1 MTSSPHEQ
9 PRTAWAPTPPP
20 ECPAHARFG
29 ATDQLARLFGPE
41 AAEDPMGLYER
52 LRARHGAVAP
62 VLLDGDLP
70 AWLVL
75 GYREILEVAGTP
87 ARFSRDSRIWRWF
100 REGRVPPD
108 SPLLPMIAWQPVCL
122 FLDGDERTRL
132 RLAVT
137 DSLERFNRRG
147 IRRHITRFTHEL
159 IDGFAERGEADLA
172 EEFCEHLPM
181 LVLTQLLGMP
191 DEYGPRLVTASRDM
205 VAGTETSVASNAFIV
220 ETLSELVRRKRGSRG
235 HDVTS
240 WLLEHSSGLTDE
252 EVWNHLRVILIAANE
267 TTVNLLKST
276 LRVVLTDP
284 RCHASLAGGQMT
296 LPDVVEQV
304 LWSEPPLMTIPG
316 RWAAVDT
323 EIGGQKVE
331 AGDMLLLGL
340 AAGNHDPAVRP
351 DPSVPLHGNRSHL
364 AFSSG
369 PQECPGQNIGR
380 AIADT
385 GIDALLARLP
395 DVRLRIPE
403 EQLSWTSG
411 WMTRHL
417 SSLPVAFA
425 AHRPPGPAAEADPA
439 RTAAKPER
447 RLRTAAQSGWPA
459 AVSGP
464 GAAAEPVVPFPSV
477 VSPPAPV
484 RRRRTS
490 WWGSLKAW
498 LRG

>member
-1 MTSSPHEQ
+1 MTFPFPEQ
-9 PRTAWAPTPPP
+9 PGTTWAATPPP
-20 ECPAHARFG
+20 ECPAHARPG
-29 ATDQLARLFGPE
+29 TADGLARLFGPE
-41 AAEDPMGLYER
+41 AAADPMGLYER

-87 ARFSRDSRIWRWF
+87 ARFSRDSRNWRWF

-122 FLDGDERTRL
+122 FLDGEERNRL

-137 DSLERFNRRG
+137 DSLDRFNRRG
-147 IRRHITRFTHEL
+147 IRRHITRFTHQL
-159 IDGFAERGEADLA
+159 VDGFAERGEADLA

-191 DEYGPRLVTASRDM
+191 DEYGPRLVAASRDM
-205 VAGTETSVASNAFIV
+205 VAGTATSVASNAFIV
-220 ETLSELVRRKRGSRG
+220 DTLMELVRSKHTTRG
-235 HDVTS
+235 HDITS
-240 WLLEHSSGLTDE
+240 WLIDHSSRLTDE
-252 EVWNHLRVILIAANE
+252 EVWNHLRVVLIAANE

-276 LRVVLTDP
+276 LRMVLTDP

-323 EIGGQKVE
+323 EVGGQKIE
-331 AGDMLLLGL
+331 AGDMLLLSL

-351 DPSVPLHGNRSHL
+351 DPSIPLHGNRSHL

-385 GIDALLARLP
+385 GIDTLMARLP

-403 EQLSWTSG
+403 EELRWTSG

-417 SSLPVAFA
+417 TSLPVTFSASRPAHSGASAGTAFERLPGTTPDDGSLPA
-425 AHRPPGPAAEADPA
+425 AEPPATPPPGPP
-439 RTAAKPER
+439 
-447 RLRTAAQSGWPA
+447 PA
-459 AVSGP
+459 A
-464 GAAAEPVVPFPSV
+464 PVPKG
-477 VSPPAPV
+477 
-484 RRRRTS
+484 RTS
-490 WWGSLKAW
+490 WWAALKAW

>member
-1 MTSSPHEQ
+1 MSASRPDPT
-9 PRTAWAPTPPP
+9 RTASAAAPPP

-29 ATDQLARLFGPE
+29 DPAGLARLLGPE
-41 AAEDPMGLYER
+41 ASEDPMGLYEQ
-52 LRARHGAVAP
+52 LRAKHGPVAP

-87 ARFSRDSRIWRWF
+87 TRFSRDSRTWRWF
-100 REGRVPPD
+100 REGKVPPD

-122 FLDGDERTRL
+122 FLDGAERDRL

-147 IRRHITRFTHEL
+147 IRRQITRFTHQL
-159 IDGFAERGEADLA
+159 VDGFAARGEADLVS
-172 EEFCEHLPM
+172 EFSERLPM

-191 DEYGPRLVTASRDM
+191 DEYGPRLVEASRDM
-205 VAGTETSVASNAFIV
+205 VAGTETSVASNEFIV
-220 ETLSELVRRKRGSRG
+220 ETLQQLVRRKRGNPG
-235 HDVTS
+235 HDITS
-240 WLLEHSSGLTDE
+240 WLIEHSSMLTDE

-267 TTVNLLKST
+267 TTVNLIKST
-276 LRVVLTDP
+276 LRMVLTDP

-316 RWAAVDT
+316 RWASVDT
-323 EIGGQKVE
+323 EVGGQKVE

-351 DPSVPLHGNRSHL
+351 DPTVPLHGNRSHL

-380 AIADT
+380 AITDT
-385 GIDALLARLP
+385 GIDTLLARLP
-395 DVRLRIPE
+395 DVSLAVPE
-403 EQLSWTSG
+403 EQLAWKSG

-417 SSLPVAFA
+417 ISLPVTFT
-425 AHRPPGPAAEADPA
+425 PPGQ
-439 RTAAKPER
+439 RTAGTR
-447 RLRTAAQSGWPA
+447 AAA
-459 AVSGP
+459 AVTSGTP
-464 GAAAEPVVPFPSV
+464 IGTVGETEGPALSGTASPSSLAVLPAVPPSAA
-477 VSPPAPV
+477 PAPKK
-484 RRRRTS
+484 RGR
-490 WWGSLKAW
+490 WWYALRKW

>member
-1 MTSSPHEQ
+1 MTSSFPEQ
-9 PRTAWAPTPPP
+9 SRTAWAPAPPP
-20 ECPAHARFG
+20 QCPAHARPG
-29 ATDQLARLFGPE
+29 ATDGLARLFGPE

-52 LRARHGAVAP
+52 LRARHGSVAP

-87 ARFSRDSRIWRWF
+87 ARFSRDSRNWRWF

-122 FLDGDERTRL
+122 FLDGEERNRL

-147 IRRHITRFTHEL
+147 IRRHITRFTHQL

-191 DEYGPRLVTASRDM
+191 DEYGPRLVAASRDM

-220 ETLSELVRRKRGSRG
+220 ETLTELVRRKRGSHG

-240 WLLEHSSGLTDE
+240 WLIEHSSGLTDE

-276 LRVVLTDP
+276 LRMVLTDP

-316 RWAAVDT
+316 RWAAVAT
-323 EIGGQKVE
+323 EVGGQKIE
-331 AGDMLLLGL
+331 AGDMLLLAL

-351 DPSVPLHGNRSHL
+351 DPSVPLLGNRSHL

-385 GIDALLARLP
+385 GIDTLLARLP
-395 DVRLRIPE
+395 DVRLSIPE
-403 EQLSWTSG
+403 EQLRWKSG

-417 SSLPVAFA
+417 TSLPVAFTAPRSAGSA
-425 AHRPPGPAAEADPA
+425 APAGPAPALAETERHQGSRPDGGAAPAAEPA
-439 RTAAKPER
+439 VP
-447 RLRTAAQSGWPA
+447 LS
-459 AVSGP
+459 S
-464 GAAAEPVVPFPSV
+464 VVPLPV
-477 VSPPAPV
+477 PA
-484 RRRRTS
+484 RRRRTG
-490 WWGSLKAW
+490 WWNSLKAW

>member
-9 PRTAWAPTPPP
+9 SRTAWAPTPPP
-20 ECPAHARFG
+20 QCPAHARFG
-29 ATDQLARLFGPE
+29 ATDGLARLFGPE

-52 LRARHGAVAP
+52 LRARHGSVAP

-87 ARFSRDSRIWRWF
+87 ARFSRDSRNWRWF

-122 FLDGDERTRL
+122 FLDGEERSRL

-147 IRRHITRFTHEL
+147 IRRHITRFTHQL

-191 DEYGPRLVTASRDM
+191 DEYGPRLVAASRDM

-220 ETLSELVRRKRGSRG
+220 ETLTELVRRKRGSHS
-235 HDVTS
+235 HDITS
-240 WLLEHSSGLTDE
+240 WLIEHSSGLTDE

-276 LRVVLTDP
+276 LRMVLTDP

-316 RWAAVDT
+316 RWAAVAT
-323 EIGGQKVE
+323 EVGGQKIE

-351 DPSVPLHGNRSHL
+351 DPSVPLLGNRSHL

-385 GIDALLARLP
+385 GIDTLLARLP
-395 DVRLRIPE
+395 DVRLCIPE
-403 EQLSWTSG
+403 DQLRWTSG

-417 SSLPVAFA
+417 TSLPVTFA
-425 AHRPPGPAAEADPA
+425 ASRSRSSAASAGPARALAETGRDQGSGPDGGAAPAAEPA
-439 RTAAKPER
+439 
-447 RLRTAAQSGWPA
+447 
-459 AVSGP
+459 
-464 GAAAEPVVPFPSV
+464 VPLPSV
-477 VSPPAPV
+477 VSLPVPA
-484 RRRRTS
+484 RRRRTG
-490 WWGSLKAW
+490 WWNSLKAW

>member
-1 MTSSPHEQ
+1 MTSSSSEQ

-29 ATDQLARLFGPE
+29 TTDGLARLFGPE

-122 FLDGDERTRL
+122 FLDGEERARL

-147 IRRHITRFTHEL
+147 IRRHITRFTHQL
-159 IDGFAERGEADLA
+159 IDGFAERGEADLV

-191 DEYGPRLVTASRDM
+191 DEYGPRLVAASRDM

-220 ETLSELVRRKRGSRG
+220 ETLTELVRRKRGSRG

-240 WLLEHSSGLTDE
+240 WLIEHASGLTDE

-276 LRVVLTDP
+276 LRMVLTDP

-323 EIGGQKVE
+323 EVGGQKVE

-403 EQLSWTSG
+403 EQLSWQSG

-417 SSLPVAFA
+417 TSLPVTFTAS
-425 AHRPPGPAAEADPA
+425 RSPGRTASDGPA
-439 RTAAKPER
+439 RTSVKNERQLRSAAD
-447 RLRTAAQSGWPA
+447 
-459 AVSGP
+459 SGP
-464 GAAAEPVVPFPSV
+464 GRAAEPAAPFPSV
-477 VSPPAPV
+477 VSPLVPA
-484 RRRRTS
+484 RRKRTS
-490 WWGSLKAW
+490 WWISFKAW

>member
-9 PRTAWAPTPPP
+9 SRTAWAPTPPP
-20 ECPAHARFG
+20 QCPAHARFG
-29 ATDQLARLFGPE
+29 ATDGLARLFGPE

-87 ARFSRDSRIWRWF
+87 ARFSRDSRNWRWF

-122 FLDGDERTRL
+122 FLDGEERSRL

-147 IRRHITRFTHEL
+147 IRRHITRFTHQL

-191 DEYGPRLVTASRDM
+191 DEYGPRLVAASRDM

-220 ETLSELVRRKRGSRG
+220 ETLTELVRRKRGSHG
-235 HDVTS
+235 HDITS
-240 WLLEHSSGLTDE
+240 WLIEHSSGLTDE

-276 LRVVLTDP
+276 LRMVLTDP

-316 RWAAVDT
+316 RWAAVAT
-323 EIGGQKVE
+323 EVGGQKIE

-351 DPSVPLHGNRSHL
+351 DPSVPLLGNRSHL

-385 GIDALLARLP
+385 GIDTLLARLP
-395 DVRLRIPE
+395 DVRLCIPE
-403 EQLSWTSG
+403 DQLRWKSG

-417 SSLPVAFA
+417 TSLPVTFA
-425 AHRPPGPAAEADPA
+425 ASRSRSSAAPAGPARALAETGRDQGSGPDGGVAPAAEPA
-439 RTAAKPER
+439 
-447 RLRTAAQSGWPA
+447 
-459 AVSGP
+459 
-464 GAAAEPVVPFPSV
+464 VPLPSV
-477 VSPPAPV
+477 VSLPVPV
-484 RRRRTS
+484 RRRRTG
-490 WWGSLKAW
+490 WWNSLKAW

>member
-1 MTSSPHEQ
+1 MTSSPHEHS
-9 PRTAWAPTPPP
+9 RTAWAPTPPP
-20 ECPAHARFG
+20 QCPAHARFG
-29 ATDQLARLFGPE
+29 ATDGLARLFGPE

-52 LRARHGAVAP
+52 LRARHGSVAP

-87 ARFSRDSRIWRWF
+87 ARFSRDSRNWRWF

-122 FLDGDERTRL
+122 FLDGEERSRL

-147 IRRHITRFTHEL
+147 IRRHITRFTHQL

-191 DEYGPRLVTASRDM
+191 DEYGPRLVAASRDM

-220 ETLSELVRRKRGSRG
+220 ETLTELVRRKRGSHG
-235 HDVTS
+235 HDITS
-240 WLLEHSSGLTDE
+240 WLIEHSSGLTDE

-276 LRVVLTDP
+276 LRMVLTDP

-316 RWAAVDT
+316 RWAAVAT
-323 EIGGQKVE
+323 EVGGQKIE

-351 DPSVPLHGNRSHL
+351 DPSVPLLGNRSHL

-385 GIDALLARLP
+385 GIDTLLARLP
-395 DVRLRIPE
+395 DVRLCIPE
-403 EQLSWTSG
+403 DQLRWTSG

-417 SSLPVAFA
+417 TSLPVTFA
-425 AHRPPGPAAEADPA
+425 ASRSRNSAASAGPARALAETGRDQGSGPDGGAAPAAEPA
-439 RTAAKPER
+439 
-447 RLRTAAQSGWPA
+447 
-459 AVSGP
+459 
-464 GAAAEPVVPFPSV
+464 VPLPSV
-477 VSPPAPV
+477 VSLPVPA
-484 RRRRTS
+484 RRRRTG
-490 WWGSLKAW
+490 WWNSLKAW

>member
-1 MTSSPHEQ
+1 MS
-9 PRTAWAPTPPP
+9 
-20 ECPAHARFG
+20 
-29 ATDQLARLFGPE
+29 
-41 AAEDPMGLYER
+41 LYER
-52 LRARHGAVAP
+52 LRAEHGPVAP

-87 ARFSRDSRIWRWF
+87 SRFSRDSRTWRWF
-100 REGRVPPD
+100 REGKVPPD

-122 FLDGDERTRL
+122 FLDGAERDRL

-147 IRRHITRFTHEL
+147 IRRQITRSAHQL
-159 IDGFAERGEADLA
+159 IDGFAGRGAADLVGDFS
-172 EEFCEHLPM
+172 EQLPM
-181 LVLTQLLGMP
+181 LVMTQLLGMP
-191 DEYGPRLVTASRDM
+191 DEYGPRLVEASRDM
-205 VAGTETSVASNAFIV
+205 VAGTETSVASNEFIV
-220 ETLSELVRRKRGSRG
+220 ETLQQLVRRKRGNTG
-235 HDVTS
+235 HDITS
-240 WLLEHSSGLTDE
+240 WLIEHPSALTDE
-252 EVWNHLRVILIAANE
+252 EVWNHLRVILIAGNE

-276 LRVVLTDP
+276 LRMVLTDP

-351 DPSVPLHGNRSHL
+351 DPTAPLHGNRSHL

-380 AIADT
+380 AITDT
-385 GIDALLARLP
+385 GIDTLLARLP
-395 DVRLRIPE
+395 DVGLSIPE
-403 EQLSWTSG
+403 EELRWKSG

-417 SSLPVAFA
+417 TSLPVTFT
-425 AHRPPGPAAEADPA
+425 RPRSGSAV
-439 RTAAKPER
+439 TAAAPV
-447 RLRTAAQSGWPA
+447 G
-459 AVSGP
+459 V
-464 GAAAEPVVPFPSV
+464 GAAAEGPLRDGTDSASRPAAALPVPYPP
-477 VSPPAPV
+477 PPAL
-484 RRRRTS
+484 RRRAS
-490 WWGSLKAW
+490 WWDSLKGW
-498 LRG
+498 LRGR

>member
-1 MTSSPHEQ
+1 MTASFPDQS
-9 PRTAWAPTPPP
+9 RTTSASGPPP

-29 ATDQLARLFGPE
+29 DPAGLVRLLGPE
-41 AAEDPMGLYER
+41 AAADPMGLYER
-52 LRARHGAVAP
+52 LRAKHGPVAP
-62 VLLDGDLP
+62 ILLDGDLP
-70 AWLVL
+70 AWIVL
-75 GYREILEVAGTP
+75 GYREVLEVAGTP
-87 ARFSRDSRIWRWF
+87 SRFSRDSRTWRWF
-100 REGRVPPD
+100 REGKVPPD
-108 SPLLPMIAWQPVCL
+108 FPLLPMIAWQPVCL
-122 FLDGDERTRL
+122 FLDGAERDRL

-147 IRRHITRFTHEL
+147 IRRQITRSAHQL
-159 IDGFAERGEADLA
+159 IDGFAARGEADLVG
-172 EEFCEHLPM
+172 EFSEQLPM

-191 DEYGPRLVTASRDM
+191 DDYGPRLVEASRDM
-205 VAGTETSVASNAFIV
+205 VAGTETSVASNEFIV
-220 ETLSELVRRKRGSRG
+220 ETLQQLVRRKRGNPG
-235 HDVTS
+235 HDITS
-240 WLLEHSSGLTDE
+240 WLLEHPSALTDE

-276 LRVVLTDP
+276 LRMVLTDP

-323 EIGGQKVE
+323 EIGGQQVE
-331 AGDMLLLGL
+331 AGDMLLLCL

-380 AIADT
+380 AITDT
-385 GIDALLARLP
+385 GIDTLLARLP
-395 DVRLRIPE
+395 DVGLSIPE
-403 EQLSWTSG
+403 EQLRWKSG

-417 SSLPVAFA
+417 TSLPVTFT
-425 AHRPPGPAAEADPA
+425 RPRNGSPTVSPGPDAAILTTT
-439 RTAAKPER
+439 R
-447 RLRTAAQSGWPA
+447 
-459 AVSGP
+459 AVL
-464 GAAAEPVVPFPSV
+464 PV
-477 VSPPAPV
+477 PPAPHQPPPPAMAPPAPAT
-484 RRRRTS
+484 RRRTS

-498 LRG
+498 LRGG

>member
-1 MTSSPHEQ
+1 MTASFPDPS
-9 PRTAWAPTPPP
+9 RTTSASEPPP

-29 ATDQLARLFGPE
+29 DPAGLARLLGPE
-41 AAEDPMGLYER
+41 AAENPMGLYER
-52 LRARHGAVAP
+52 LRAEHGPVAP

-87 ARFSRDSRIWRWF
+87 SRFSRDSRTWRWF
-100 REGRVPPD
+100 KEGKVPPD

-122 FLDGDERTRL
+122 FLDGAERDRL

-147 IRRHITRFTHEL
+147 IRRQITRSAHQL
-159 IDGFAERGEADLA
+159 IDGFADRGTADLVD
-172 EEFCEHLPM
+172 EFSEQLPM
-181 LVLTQLLGMP
+181 LVMTQLLGMP
-191 DEYGPRLVTASRDM
+191 DEYGPRLVEASRDM
-205 VAGTETSVASNAFIV
+205 VAGTETSVASNEFIV
-220 ETLSELVRRKRGSRG
+220 ETLQQLVRRKRGNPG
-235 HDVTS
+235 HDITS
-240 WLLEHSSGLTDE
+240 WLIEHSSKLTDE
-252 EVWNHLRVILIAANE
+252 EVWNHLRVILIAGNE

-276 LRVVLTDP
+276 LRMVLTDP

-323 EIGGQKVE
+323 EVGGQKVE

-351 DPSVPLHGNRSHL
+351 DLTAPLHGNRSHL

-380 AIADT
+380 AITDT
-385 GIDALLARLP
+385 GIDTLLARLP
-395 DVRLRIPE
+395 DVGLSIPE
-403 EQLSWTSG
+403 EELRWKSG

-417 SSLPVAFA
+417 TSLPVTFTASRSRPSA
-425 AHRPPGPAAEADPA
+425 APAALLAGPTGSGSATERPLRDVTYSGSSPAAE
-439 RTAAKPER
+439 R
-447 RLRTAAQSGWPA
+447 
-459 AVSGP
+459 
-464 GAAAEPVVPFPSV
+464 PVTPLSR
-477 VSPPAPV
+477 PV
-484 RRRRTS
+484 RSRRAR
-490 WWGSLKAW
+490 WWYAMKTW

>member
-1 MTSSPHEQ
+1 MTFPSPEQ
-9 PRTAWAPTPPP
+9 PGTRWAATPPP

-29 ATDQLARLFGPE
+29 ATDGLARLFGRE

-122 FLDGDERTRL
+122 FLDGAERNRL

-137 DSLERFNRRG
+137 DSLDRFNRRG

-159 IDGFAERGEADLA
+159 IDGFAERGEADLV

-191 DEYGPRLVTASRDM
+191 DEYGPQLVKASRDM

-220 ETLSELVRRKRGSRG
+220 ETLTELVRRKQASRG
-235 HDVTS
+235 QDIAS
-240 WLLEHSSGLTDE
+240 WLIDHHSRLTDE

-267 TTVNLLKST
+267 TTVNLLKAT
-276 LRVVLTDP
+276 LRMVLTDP

-323 EIGGQKVE
+323 EVGGQKIE

-340 AAGNHDPAVRP
+340 AAGNHDPSVRP
-351 DPSVPLHGNRSHL
+351 DPSVPMHGNRSHL

-385 GIDALLARLP
+385 GIDTLLARLP
-395 DVRLRIPE
+395 DVQLSIPE
-403 EQLSWTSG
+403 EDLRWKAG

-417 SSLPVAFA
+417 TSLPVKFTATRPLCSAPSGGPAFA
-425 AHRPPGPAAEADPA
+425 VPAIEPPPGNGAGGGSLPPAVPPA
-439 RTAAKPER
+439 P
-447 RLRTAAQSGWPA
+447 
-459 AVSGP
+459 
-464 GAAAEPVVPFPSV
+464 
-477 VSPPAPV
+477 SPPAVPAPSV
-484 RRRRTS
+484 PAPRGRTS
-490 WWGSLKAW
+490 WWAAVKAW

>member
-1 MTSSPHEQ
+1 MTSSTPEQ

-20 ECPAHARFG
+20 GCPAYARFG
-29 ATDQLARLFGPE
+29 AADGLARLFGPE

-87 ARFSRDSRIWRWF
+87 ARFSRDSRNWRWF

-147 IRRHITRFTHEL
+147 IRRHITRFTHQL

-191 DEYGPRLVTASRDM
+191 DEYGPRLVAASRDM

-220 ETLSELVRRKRGSRG
+220 ETLKELVRRKRGGRG

-240 WLLEHSSGLTDE
+240 WLIEHTSGLTDE

-276 LRVVLTDP
+276 LRMVLTDP

-323 EIGGQKVE
+323 EVGGQKVE

-395 DVRLRIPE
+395 DVRLSVPE
-403 EQLSWTSG
+403 EQLRWQSG

-417 SSLPVAFA
+417 TSLPVTFTAP
-425 AHRPPGPAAEADPA
+425 RSPGRTASDGPA
-439 RTAAKPER
+439 RTSAKSGRP
-447 RLRTAAQSGWPA
+447 LRSAPDSG
-459 AVSGP
+459 SGH
-464 GAAAEPVVPFPSV
+464 AAEPVVPFPSV
-477 VSPPAPV
+477 VSPLVPV

-490 WWGSLKAW
+490 WWVSFKAW

>member
-1 MTSSPHEQ
+1 MTSSSPDQ
-9 PRTAWAPTPPP
+9 TRPTSLPGPPP
-20 ECPAHARFG
+20 ECPAHAG
-29 ATDQLARLFGPE
+29 SGSTDGLARLFGPE
-41 AAEDPMGLYER
+41 AAADPMGLYER
-52 LRARHGAVAP
+52 LRAEHGPVAP

-70 AWLVL
+70 AWIVL

-87 ARFSRDSRIWRWF
+87 GRFSRDSRTWRWF
-100 REGRVPPD
+100 KEGKVPPD

-122 FLDGDERTRL
+122 FLDGAERDRL

-147 IRRHITRFTHEL
+147 IRRHITRFTHQL
-159 IDGFAERGEADLA
+159 ADGFAERGEADLA
-172 EEFCEHLPM
+172 GEFAEQLPM
-181 LVLTQLLGMP
+181 LVLTQLLGMS
-191 DEYGPRLVTASRDM
+191 DDFGPRLVAASRDM
-205 VAGTETSVASNAFIV
+205 VAGTETSVASNEFIV
-220 ETLSELVRRKRGSRG
+220 ETLAELVRRKRKDRG
-235 HDVTS
+235 HDITS
-240 WLLEHSSGLTDE
+240 WLIDHSSGLTDE

-276 LRVVLTDP
+276 LRMVLTDP

-323 EIGGQKVE
+323 EVGGQKVA

-340 AAGNHDPAVRP
+340 AAGNYDPAVRP
-351 DPSVPLHGNRSHL
+351 DPTTPLHGNRGHL

-395 DVRLRIPE
+395 DIRLSIPE
-403 EQLSWTSG
+403 EDLRWTSG

-417 SSLPVAFA
+417 ASLPVTFTASRRRSPAPPDDA
-425 AHRPPGPAAEADPA
+425 AGDVPAPGGPAGDA
-439 RTAAKPER
+439 RGGSAVTGPR
-447 RLRTAAQSGWPA
+447 PA
-459 AVSGP
+459 AGF
-464 GAAAEPVVPFPSV
+464 PV
-477 VSPPAPV
+477 PPAPPFPPPAV
-484 RRRRTS
+484 PVPRRRRS

>member
-9 PRTAWAPTPPP
+9 SRTAWAPTPPP
-20 ECPAHARFG
+20 QCPAHARFG
-29 ATDQLARLFGPE
+29 ATDGLARLFGPE

-52 LRARHGAVAP
+52 LRARHGSVAP

-75 GYREILEVAGTP
+75 GFREILEVAGTP
-87 ARFSRDSRIWRWF
+87 ARFSRDSRNWRWF

-122 FLDGDERTRL
+122 FLDGEERSRL

-147 IRRHITRFTHEL
+147 IRRHITRFTHQL

-191 DEYGPRLVTASRDM
+191 DEYGPRLVAASRDM
-205 VAGTETSVASNAFIV
+205 VAGTGTSVASNAFIV
-220 ETLSELVRRKRGSRG
+220 ETLTELVRRKRGSHG
-235 HDVTS
+235 HDITS
-240 WLLEHSSGLTDE
+240 WLIEHSSGLTDE

-276 LRVVLTDP
+276 LRMVLTDP

-316 RWAAVDT
+316 RWAAVAT
-323 EIGGQKVE
+323 EVGGQKIE

-351 DPSVPLHGNRSHL
+351 DPSVPLLGNRSHL

-385 GIDALLARLP
+385 GIDTLLARLP
-395 DVRLRIPE
+395 DVRLCIPE
-403 EQLSWTSG
+403 DQLRWTSG

-417 SSLPVAFA
+417 TSLPVTFA
-425 AHRPPGPAAEADPA
+425 ASRSRNSAASAGPARALAETGRDQGSGPDGGAAPAAEPA
-439 RTAAKPER
+439 
-447 RLRTAAQSGWPA
+447 
-459 AVSGP
+459 
-464 GAAAEPVVPFPSV
+464 VPLPSV
-477 VSPPAPV
+477 VSLPVPA
-484 RRRRTS
+484 RRRRTG
-490 WWGSLKAW
+490 WWNSLKAW

>member
-9 PRTAWAPTPPP
+9 SRTAWAPTPPP
-20 ECPAHARFG
+20 QCPAHARFG
-29 ATDQLARLFGPE
+29 ATDGLARLFGPE

-52 LRARHGAVAP
+52 LRARHGSVAP

-87 ARFSRDSRIWRWF
+87 ARFSRDSRNWRWF

-122 FLDGDERTRL
+122 FLDGEERSRL

-147 IRRHITRFTHEL
+147 IRRHITRFTHQL

-191 DEYGPRLVTASRDM
+191 DEYGPRLVAASRDM
-205 VAGTETSVASNAFIV
+205 VAGTGTSVASNAFIV
-220 ETLSELVRRKRGSRG
+220 ETLTELVRRKRGSHG
-235 HDVTS
+235 HDITS
-240 WLLEHSSGLTDE
+240 WLIEHSSGLTDE

-276 LRVVLTDP
+276 LRMVLTDP

-316 RWAAVDT
+316 RWAAVAT
-323 EIGGQKVE
+323 EVGGQKIE

-351 DPSVPLHGNRSHL
+351 DPSVPLLGNRSHL

-385 GIDALLARLP
+385 GIDTLLARLP
-395 DVRLRIPE
+395 DVRLCIPE
-403 EQLSWTSG
+403 DQLRWTSG

-417 SSLPVAFA
+417 TSLPVTFA
-425 AHRPPGPAAEADPA
+425 ASRSRNSAASAGPARALAETGRDQGSGPDGGAAPAAEPA
-439 RTAAKPER
+439 
-447 RLRTAAQSGWPA
+447 
-459 AVSGP
+459 
-464 GAAAEPVVPFPSV
+464 VPLPSV
-477 VSPPAPV
+477 VSLPVPA
-484 RRRRTS
+484 RRRRTG
-490 WWGSLKAW
+490 WWNSLKAW

>member
-1 MTSSPHEQ
+1 M
-9 PRTAWAPTPPP
+9 
-20 ECPAHARFG
+20 
-29 ATDQLARLFGPE
+29 ARLLGPE
-41 AAEDPMGLYER
+41 AAADPMGLYER
-52 LRARHGAVAP
+52 LRAKHGPVAP

-87 ARFSRDSRIWRWF
+87 SRFSRDSRTWRWF
-100 REGRVPPD
+100 REGKVPLD

-122 FLDGDERTRL
+122 FLDGAERDRL

-147 IRRHITRFTHEL
+147 IRRHITRFTHQL
-159 IDGFAERGEADLA
+159 IDGFAERGQTDLVT
-172 EEFCEHLPM
+172 EFSEHLPM
-181 LVLTQLLGMP
+181 LVMTQLLGMP
-191 DEYGPRLVTASRDM
+191 DEYGPRLVEASRDM
-205 VAGTETSVASNAFIV
+205 VAGTETSVASNEFIV
-220 ETLSELVRRKRGSRG
+220 ETLQQLVRRKRGNPG
-235 HDVTS
+235 HDITS
-240 WLLEHSSGLTDE
+240 WLIEHSSSLTDE

-276 LRVVLTDP
+276 LRMVLTDP

-304 LWSEPPLMTIPG
+304 LWNEPPLMTIPG

-323 EIGGQKVE
+323 EVGGQKVE

-351 DPSVPLHGNRSHL
+351 DPTVSLHGNRSHL

-369 PQECPGQNIGR
+369 PQECPGQDIGR

-385 GIDALLARLP
+385 AIDTLLTRLP
-395 DVRLRIPE
+395 DLSLAVPE
-403 EQLSWTSG
+403 EELRWKSG

-417 SSLPVAFA
+417 ASLPVTFSP
-425 AHRPPGPAAEADPA
+425 RRAEAPAPPADPVDMDTEA
-439 RTAAKPER
+439 ER
-447 RLRTAAQSGWPA
+447 LLQDVTDSGSSA
-459 AVSGP
+459 
-464 GAAAEPVVPFPSV
+464 GAE
-477 VSPPAPV
+477 PPAPSPAAQV
-484 RRRRTS
+484 PGARTP
-490 WWGSLKAW
+490 WWDSLKAW
-498 LRG
+498 MRGR